1 MIISRTPFRI
11 SLIGGGSDL
20 KAFYRKFPGAVV
32 STTIDRYMYIMIHP
46 YFHDKIRIKYSKLED
61 VNEIHQI
68 KHPIVRA
75 CLNRLRIQ
83 KGIEIASIAD
93 VPAGTGLGS
102 SSSFTVGLLHVLNAY
117 RRNFLSKAR
126 LARAA
131 CQIEIE
137 TLKEPIGKQDQYAAS
152 YGGLNFIRFHPDE
165 RVTVEP
171 LACSPEI
178 TDKLEK
184 RLLLFYV
191 GRERKAGD
199 ILREQQKNMNI
210 PAYRD
215 RMKEMVRLTEE
226 LRAVLL
232 AGRLKR
238 LGEILHEG
246 WLIKKGLA
254 PHITNPIVEDYYA
267 RAIKAGALGG
277 KILGAGSG
285 GFFLFYCEP
294 KDQNDLRTA
303 LGLRELRFG
312 FDSKGSQIIF
322 KEGQTR
328 DE

>member
-1 MIISRTPFRI
+1 VIISRTPFRI